1 MKLNCAL
8 TLVNLLRLIA
18 ILQSSRYVYG
28 EEIMILKQ
36 TRMESQFRLSFGL
49 LMVLTGSGS
58 LLGQEALILPP
69 AGDPIVVSVED
80 RRVYQALYSNDL
92 ENWNSV
98 GDLFL
103 PSPIVPWEFPNDESG
118 FLRLIPNYHLDE
130 IELRV
135 VIVGDS
141 TVADL
146 SGLSIQLHGWGQVMA
161 DFFQPD
167 VLLSNQAGTSV
178 GTERFLE
185 RKLIERVERVKPHA
199 VLMQFGHID
208 DDRNV
213 SEAAYEQNMR
223 EIIDQVRAIGAIP
236 IVVTPVA
243 RRLFDASDN
252 LVNVLSNRRD
262 SLLEVTEEKR
272 VTIIDLN
279 QKSTA
284 LFQKFGH
291 DQTTF
296 VTVCG
301 SQCDDQ
307 SHFSRVG
314 SYVIAGLA
322 AESFP
327 PLLQAFRV
335 PLSQVTE
342 SVVAA
347 FENDRKFES
356 LSTPFVELT
365 GHEDRDIWDW
375 VFWDKPPVLP

>member
-1 MKLNCAL
+1 MTGKNTR
-8 TLVNLLRLIA
+8 TLEL
-18 ILQSSRYVYG
+18 
-28 EEIMILKQ
+28 
-36 TRMESQFRLSFGL
+36 TRMKSPFRLSLEL
-49 LMVLTGSGS
+49 LIILVGSGS
-58 LLGQEALILPP
+58 SLAQEALILPP
-69 AGDPIVVSVED
+69 AGDPIIVSVED
-80 RRVYQALYSNDL
+80 RRVYQALYSHDL
-92 ENWNSV
+92 ETWNAI

-103 PSPIVPWEFPNDESG
+103 PSSIVPWKFPENESG
-118 FLRLIPNYHLDE
+118 FLRLIPDYHLDD

-161 DFFQPD
+161 DFFQPG

-185 RKLIERVERVKPHA
+185 RKLIERVERVNPHA

-208 DDRNV
+208 DDRNL

-236 IVVTPVA
+236 VVVTPVA

-252 LVNVLSNRRD
+252 LVNVLSDRRE
-262 SLLEVTEEKR
+262 SLLEVTKEKR
-272 VTIIDLN
+272 VTVIDLN
-279 QKSTA
+279 QHSTA
-284 LFQKFGH
+284 LFQQFGH

-335 PLSQVTE
+335 PLSQVTD

-375 VFWDKPPVLP
+375 VFWDKSPLLP